1 MREHNNIDLLFE
13 DFFDS
18 IRQTEFCALVVL
30 GTSGGTMDNFHQ
42 YSQQLKKELNP
53 DLDEY
58 YITNII
64 VKTLK

>member
-1 MREHNNIDLLFE
+1 
-13 DFFDS
+13 
-18 IRQTEFCALVVL
+18 
-30 GTSGGTMDNFHQ
+30 MDNFHQ